1 MPGETSENHDK
12 AEFWNFSVDLKHLKI
27 HPEYDFRNFDQAQ
40 NRNRRKN
47 PKNKEKTAV
56 LPTIFNRKIS
66 EFVGDIG
73 IIFNDF
79 KS

>member
-56 LPTIFNRKIS
+56 LPTQKSKSRFS
-66 EFVGDIG
+66 IG
-73 IIFNDF
+73 KFQ
-79 KS
+79 SS